1 MFTSLFQLEKKAVTV
16 FSSTD
21 KGAPIL
27 SGDAGSLKTLLK
39 ACLVTGYGDK
49 QGLGWQMLYE
59 TDDKNSA
66 CFVSNDPTA
75 SKFVLK
81 VDNSSANVK
90 LSAYQSMTSFTQGEK
105 PMVEN
110 QIYQTKKCEWRL
122 IGHGKTFVLVVDFSL
137 TQVTGNPTVA
147 LPLLFGDLPRQ
158 NKRIAPVCVIWCGR
172 QNNYNASGVQTT
184 LFYYVNGQQGST
196 GSHFS
201 YISTY
206 PFIVNNGQGGANL
219 TQNFCRFNYDSRAS
233 ATALH
238 EPILCN
244 LPDGT
249 WTLLPMLQPLSN
261 NLLDVANLGLVNE
274 NMLKVTTGYG
284 HTNNSSST
292 ILTNDCIIPLDW
304 WYA

>member
-1 MFTSLFQLEKKAVTV
+1 MS
-16 FSSTD
+16 
-21 KGAPIL
+21 
-27 SGDAGSLKTLLK
+27 
-39 ACLVTGYGDK
+39 
-49 QGLGWQMLYE
+49 
-59 TDDKNSA
+59 
-66 CFVSNDPTA
+66 
-75 SKFVLK
+75 
-81 VDNSSANVK
+81 
-90 LSAYQSMTSFTQGEK
+90 SFTQGEK

-137 TQVTGNPTVA
+137 TQVTGNPIVA

-184 LFYYVNGQQGST
+184 LFYHVNGQQGAT
-196 GSHFS
+196 NFYFSH
-201 YISTY
+201 ISTY

-274 NMLKVTTGYG
+274 HMMKVTTGYSVAN
-284 HTNNSSST
+284 NNSAT